1 MNQSYEIT
9 LNRWRRF
16 TRPQQILNVAA
27 DLLRA
32 SERLHNVSDAQMCY
46 ESALE
51 LTDRTIQV
59 NTGFS
64 FRWELCRLR
73 ELLADAYQRLPN
85 VSRAEHDQ
93 LLKTLLC
100 FTPESAK
107 QVELLGL

>member
-16 TRPQQILNVAA
+16 TCPQQILNIAA

-32 SERLHNVSDAQMCY
+32 TERLHSSDAQMCY

-51 LTDRTIQV
+51 FTDRTIQV
-59 NTGFS
+59 NEKFS

-85 VSRAEHDQ
+85 VSKEEHNL

-107 QVELLGL
+107 QIEYMNL